1 MPTSSRQNFIVPLS
15 VTLPQIAD
23 VLRKLSKSDLETLEM
38 LLDKRAMSAL
48 QKSVSEANR
57 GKRREL

>member
-1 MPTSSRQNFIVPLS
+1 MLASSKQNLIVPLS

-23 VLRKLSKSDLETLEM
+23 ALRKLSKSDLETLEV

-48 QKSVSEANR
+48 QKSVRESNR